1 MEISNLV
8 SSPYEYIFF
17 TKVLPL
23 NSWTIIEN
31 NTITHVIYRII
42 SKVVFFDSLIAK
54 ATKFPPLNQPEF
66 QMDNDYLLTLWAG
79 FKKMRAWESY
89 IVHILFSGFLNQQ
102 YVYRFLEEVNLE
114 YPWVQPMLILDPP

>member
-1 MEISNLV
+1 M
-8 SSPYEYIFF
+8 
-17 TKVLPL
+17 LPL

-31 NTITHVIYRII
+31 NTITHAIYRII
-42 SKVVFFDSLIAK
+42 SKEVFFDSLIAK